1 MKFNLKKISGSWYFF
16 FAIVLIYIILLIASP
31 DSFFTS
37 LEFFYKIIYKIIP
50 VFILVFALMVF
61 VNYFIT
67 PKTIIKHFEKKG
79 IKKWIYIIIGGILS
93 TGPIYMWYPLLAD
106 LKKKGLSHGLV
117 ACFLYNRA
125 IKLPLIPLAV
135 LYFGWAYIII
145 LSMVMIL
152 ISIIQGLLINKLMKA
167 KIWKLQ

>member
-1 MKFNLKKISGSWYFF
+1 MKFNLKNISGSWYFLCVVIAAYLILPAISPELFLSSAKF
-16 FAIVLIYIILLIASP
+16 FHKIIL
-31 DSFFTS
+31 
-37 LEFFYKIIYKIIP
+37 KIIP
-50 VFILVFALMVF
+50 VFLLVFALMAF

-67 PKTIIKHFEKKG
+67 PKKIIKHFEKKG
-79 IKKWIYIIIGGILS
+79 FKKWIYVIISGILS
-93 TGPIYMWYPLLAD
+93 TGPIYLWYPLLAD
-106 LKKKGLSHGLV
+106 LKKKGLSYGLI

-145 LSMVMIL
+145 LSSVMIL

-167 KIWKLQ
+167 KI

>member
-1 MKFNLKKISGSWYFF
+1 LGIVIAAYLVLLAVNPGLFLNSAKFFHK
-16 FAIVLIYIILLIASP
+16 IIL
-31 DSFFTS
+31 
-37 LEFFYKIIYKIIP
+37 KIIP
-50 VFILVFALMVF
+50 VFLLVFSLMTF

-67 PKTIIKHFEKKG
+67 PKKLIKHFEKKG
-79 IKKWIYIIIGGILS
+79 IKKWLYTIISGILS
-93 TGPIYMWYPLLAD
+93 TGPIYLWYPLLAD
-106 LKKKGLSHGLV
+106 LKKKGLSYGLV

-145 LSMVMIL
+145 LSAVMII

-167 KIWKLQ
+167 KI